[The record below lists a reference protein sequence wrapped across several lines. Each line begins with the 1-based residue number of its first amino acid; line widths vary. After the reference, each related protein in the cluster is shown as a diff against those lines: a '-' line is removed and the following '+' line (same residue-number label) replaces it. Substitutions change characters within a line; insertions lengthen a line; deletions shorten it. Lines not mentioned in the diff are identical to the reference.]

1 MARDQKG
8 VGVRLPNDGGA
19 AGQRKRQYISRKHVC
34 EVPGQRKRPVFI
46 GKGTRTRTAQ
56 APGQILDHT
65 LMGTGQRKRPPT
77 RHPRPCPYTRVNWF
91 SIVEER

>member
-19 AGQRKRQYISRKHVC
+19 AGQRKRQ
-34 EVPGQRKRPVFI
+34 VFI